1 MVDPLD
7 KNERGQFGI
16 DFPNSNK
23 PNTNIMEIAGLIA
36 KPEKTP
42 EIIIMGS
49 PNVLISDNVG
59 YLSC

>member
-16 DFPNSNK
+16 DFPNSNNK
-23 PNTNIMEIAGLIA
+23 PNIMEIAGLIA

-49 PNVLISDNVG
+49 PNVLVSDNVG